1 MKGLKSFNTK
11 SAIKTGT
18 SVLVGGIGSAIADWL
33 LAKYDI
39 IPADYQQYTNAGK
52 VVVGA
57 IAGSMVK
64 NDIVKSAFDG
74 IATVGAAELV
84 KGFLP
89 DAAAEPAIETDP
101 VTGLPKGMI
110 GAARRHLGQRGFAR
124 KMTGV
129 GSTPAALM
137 SK

>member
-89 DAAAEPAIETDP
+89 TDDSAATENP

-110 GAARRHLGQRGFAR
+110 GAAARRHLGQRGFAR
-124 KMTGV
+124 KVNGV
-129 GSTPAALM
+129 GNTPAALM